1 MNKPFNGISGRIAK
15 INESDHIV
23 STREDLLD
31 WSVVAD
37 SGTLDGGD
45 FSPAP
50 NALVGDLTQIE
61 LTGGAESLADELIVI
76 DEGGHAGEVVV
87 LDCLEPKEM
96 LIRYYETHGGVPG
109 DNSFSILPSDL
120 SEIAD
125 EGPS

>member
-50 NALVGDLTQIE
+50 NALVGDLSLPE
-61 LTGGAESLADELIVI
+61 LPGAESLADEVILIDDGVS
-76 DEGGHAGEVVV
+76 AGEVTV
-87 LDCLEPKEM
+87 LDCLEPKDM
-96 LIRYYETHGGVPG
+96 LVRYYETHGGVPG
-109 DNSFSILPSDL
+109 DNSF
-120 SEIAD
+120 
-125 EGPS
+125 